1 MSEYK
6 RFWVDISG
14 EYYRF
19 KESDI
24 LPDRTLSED
33 VPDFVKKLYA
43 QDRLEVTRRGVGNY
57 NLLAYYKDDVSLPDV
72 INDGDSIIQESYEH
86 EDVIV
91 IPREIFDKLFHGE
104 D

>member
-6 RFWVDISG
+6 SFWVDTSG

-43 QDRLEVTRRGVGNY
+43 QDRIEVTRRGVGSY
-57 NLLAYYKDDVSLPDV
+57 SLLAYYKDDVSLPEV
-72 INDGDSIIQESYEH
+72 INEGDCIIQESYEH
-86 EDVIV
+86 EDVTV
-91 IPREIFDKLFHGE
+91 IPREVFDKLFHGE